1 MNEDSFIFPLTD
13 KKLLFSAYEDP
24 YFVLDTNLRITAL
37 WRDYTPCGILA
48 VFSGRRQRGCTAG
61 EALEALNLRREAN
74 RRAEAKALAL
84 AVATRSNKLKRR
96 QQPRGSLRFVN
107 KPKRTTRR
115 VIGKAKTTS
124 RPTREKNLRFLMNDC
139 LLSQGFAGEALKP
152 STSRSSRS
160 ETRGELGNRSYRRTS
175 FRKINV
181 TYKRPLPPFPVCT
194 FEDKNVKIVISDIY
208 DRYEIS
214 KSELKRGTSHHRYE
228 YLDEEDSRGKLYVLV
243 DLQ

>member
-1 MNEDSFIFPLTD
+1 MNEDSFISPLTD
-13 KKLLFSAYEDP
+13 KELLFSAYEDP

-84 AVATRSNKLKRR
+84 AVATRSNELKHR

-115 VIGKAKTTS
+115 VTTS
-124 RPTREKNLRFLMNDC
+124 TREKNLRFLMNDC

-160 ETRGELGNRSYRRTS
+160 ETRGELRNRSYRRTS

-181 TYKRPLPPFPVCT
+181 TYKIPLPPFPVCT

-214 KSELKRGTSHHRYE
+214 KSELNRGTSHHRYE

-243 DLQ
+243 DLR

>member
-1 MNEDSFIFPLTD
+1 MIEDSFISPLTD
-13 KKLLFSAYEDP
+13 NKLLFSAYEDP
-24 YFVLDTNLRITAL
+24 YFVLDSNLRITAL

-61 EALEALNLRREAN
+61 EALEALNMRREAN

-84 AVATRSNKLKRR
+84 AVATRITKLKHR

-115 VIGKAKTTS
+115 VIRKAKTTS
-124 RPTREKNLRFLMNDC
+124 TREKNLRFLMNDC
-139 LLSQGFAGEALKP
+139 HLSQGFAGETLKP

-160 ETRGELGNRSYRRTS
+160 ETRGEIGNRSYRRTS

-214 KSELKRGTSHHRYE
+214 KSELNRGTSHHRYE

>member
-1 MNEDSFIFPLTD
+1 M
-13 KKLLFSAYEDP
+13 FSAYEDP

-61 EALEALNLRREAN
+61 EALESLNLRREAN

-84 AVATRSNKLKRR
+84 AVATRSTKLKHR

-115 VIGKAKTTS
+115 VIRKDKTTS
-124 RPTREKNLRFLMNDC
+124 TREKNLRFVMNDC
-139 LLSQGFAGEALKP
+139 LLSQGFAGETLKP

-214 KSELKRGTSHHRYE
+214 KSELNRGKSHHRYE
-228 YLDEEDSRGKLYVLV
+228 YLDEEDSRGKLYVGLLV
-243 DLQ
+243 NLQ